1 MGSCIPK
8 NRSEA
13 IRLLEEWHSMSDS
26 NQEINN
32 LQQKEFYQNIIYKK
46 KQTMTPL
53 LDISQNKLLNQRKSL
68 KSYYTKS
75 SSIEHI

>member
-32 LQQKEFYQNIIYKK
+32 LQQKEFYQNMIYKK

-75 SSIEHI
+75 SRIEHI

>member
-32 LQQKEFYQNIIYKK
+32 LQQKEFYQNMIYKK